1 MKQITDKIHVNAPFK
16 MLYET
21 YIGYFIKH
29 RLNPEISFDA
39 VTLESF
45 SMSDF
50 RKVAEQLLAHDLS
63 ITFHG
68 PFIDLCPGSSDPGIR
83 ELTRHRFEQVL
94 ELIPLF
100 KPKIMVC
107 HAGYDWKRYLDKRD
121 FWIEKSLEIWSW
133 LGADLKD
140 KGCGLVL
147 ENTYEHGPEDI
158 AVLFENLRDQD
169 VGFCLDIGHQNVF
182 SRTSSEKWLESLGTY
197 TRHIHLHDNL
207 GSHDDHLG
215 LGKGS
220 IDFQPVFN
228 FLKQKQKKQPTIT
241 IEPHKESDLWPSIEY
256 LEKAWSC

>member
-21 YIGYFIKH
+21 YLGYFIKH

-50 RKVAEQLLAHDLS
+50 RKVAEQLLAHNLS

-68 PFIDLCPGSSDPGIR
+68 PFMDLCPGSSDPGIR

-133 LGADLKD
+133 LGATCGQALNILKKLGHAKYSVSDAARFCKSCLNRMLHRHDLQNRAT
-140 KGCGLVL
+140 VL
-147 ENTYEHGPEDI
+147 QAMRRKNG
-158 AVLFENLRDQD
+158 
-169 VGFCLDIGHQNVF
+169 VF
-182 SRTSSEKWLESLGTY
+182 
-197 TRHIHLHDNL
+197 
-207 GSHDDHLG
+207 
-215 LGKGS
+215 
-220 IDFQPVFN
+220 
-228 FLKQKQKKQPTIT
+228 
-241 IEPHKESDLWPSIEY
+241 
-256 LEKAWSC
+256 A